1 MLSLLLVL
9 ALTVTPNEEFKT
21 ALADLTTIAPVSR
34 PTTRYVSLRAVPTEQ
49 RKEFLTAFVFALNST
64 STASQFFRPTV
75 VGDLVRID
83 LAALGWDRDF
93 RAEELK
99 RLEAEGVTFSLSTP
113 SLKARFL
120 DIWED
125 FGAADPY
132 YRTSYGRVQG
142 WIDPAAVEVAQVL
155 SGSSKPLL
163 RADWLLPRMLLE
175 AKDSGYYS
183 QLLLLPTKESDL
195 YKRFGEN
202 IATIER
208 FNQLRHGGAIVG
220 PSIVARH
227 NRELQEIPSNFGYDF
242 KYIWRTFDFAKDADD
257 PTKNVFRSLAGT
269 AIHDGREII
278 GTLPNGLHW
287 YYLSDGKGVQANVV
301 PQNIALDQRNK
312 RGISDPNV
320 TNAIKCMDCHGPVS
334 GIYPFADNVRGA
346 VISPEIALAVIA
358 KNNAIQTEFIPVV
371 GPPPVRPQIQIRLDN
386 LLADNVRSSVS
397 NKVKDLEEYYL
408 SDLAIHIG
416 QQQESYGRRVLACNG
431 LSPVENSSNLMSSYN
446 RYHEDLVDPSQA
458 ALELGVDFNIAIAY
472 LRLSGNQD
480 LMLLSNGLNIR
491 RAVWE
496 KSFADVARLSWNQPV
511 KPIPIAVPFP

>member
-1 MLSLLLVL
+1 MLSLLLL
-9 ALTVTPNEEFKT
+9 LTLTVTPDQEFKT
-21 ALADLTTIAPVSR
+21 ALADLTTVAPVSR
-34 PTTRYVSLRAVPTEQ
+34 PTTRYASLRAVPVEQ
-49 RKEFLTAFVFALNST
+49 RKDFLNAFVFALNST

-75 VGDLVRID
+75 IGDLVRID

-93 RAEELK
+93 RAEELT
-99 RLEAEGVTFSLSTP
+99 RLEAEGVTFTFANVSVKT
-113 SLKARFL
+113 RFL

-132 YRTSYGRVQG
+132 YRGC
-142 WIDPAAVEVAQVL
+142 IDPVAVEASRVL
-155 SGSSKPLL
+155 AESNKLLL
-163 RADWLLPRMLLE
+163 RADWLFPRILLE
-175 AKDSGYYS
+175 AKDGGYYS
-183 QLLLLPTKESDL
+183 QLLLLPTKEADL

-220 PSIVARH
+220 PSIVALH

-269 AIHDGREII
+269 AVHDGREVI

-312 RGISDPNV
+312 RGINNPNV
-320 TNAIKCMDCHGPVS
+320 INAIKCMDCHGPVS
-334 GIYPFADNVRGA
+334 GIYPFQDNVRGA

-358 KNNAIQTEFIPVV
+358 KDKDVRTEFVPVL
-371 GPPPVRPQIQIRLDN
+371 GPPTSDGRPRVQLRFEN
-386 LLADNVRSSVS
+386 TLANVFRAAVT

-408 SDLAIHIG
+408 SDLGTHIG

-431 LSPVENSSNLMSSYN
+431 LSPVENAANVVSSYN
-446 RYHEDLVDPSQA
+446 RYHEDLVDPTQA
-458 ALELGVDFNIAIAY
+458 ARELGTDLNTAIHCF
-472 LRLSGNQD
+472 RQSGNQD

-491 RAVWE
+491 RVVWE
-496 KSFADVARLSWNQPV
+496 KSFVDAARTPKLIPV
-511 KPIPIAVPFP
+511 AVPSP